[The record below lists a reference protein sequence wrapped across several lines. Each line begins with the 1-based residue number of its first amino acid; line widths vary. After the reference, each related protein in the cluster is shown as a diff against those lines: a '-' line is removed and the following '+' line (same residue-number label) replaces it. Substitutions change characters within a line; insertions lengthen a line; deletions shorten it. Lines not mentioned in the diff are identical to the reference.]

1 MFEIKRSRGD
11 NDCRKNLAGCFSE
24 NLPSVSQVSYAEN
37 FMSFG
42 VVVMSQQ
49 GSPRVGFP
57 LLAFYMSPPEYKR
70 AIAQPAL

>member
-1 MFEIKRSRGD
+1 MTMTVERILQAV
-11 NDCRKNLAGCFSE
+11 CE

-49 GSPRVGFP
+49 GSPRVGLP